1 MTAQTILPANSTTGG
16 FEVSNSLRFNVAS
29 TDYLALTPGSAGNTK
44 LWTWSAWFKKSVTG
58 ADMGLFGQFV
68 DANNGFR
75 IKFRDDDRLQVD
87 NYASGSAT
95 MNLILTQQLKDPAA
109 WYHLVVAYDSA
120 QSTASN
126 TVKIYINGTRVT
138 AFNTETYPSQNVV
151 TTLPIDGSPMELGRT
166 TQSSNDPQYFG
177 GYFSEVLLVD
187 GQALDSTSFGE
198 FDEDSGIWKP
208 INVNTLTYGTNGFH
222 LEFKGSGTGTN
233 ASGMGA
239 DTSGNDDH
247 FAVNNLTAVDQS
259 TDTCTNNFATWNPL
273 GALSTPPT
281 FSDGNLTAAI
291 PNSGGV
297 FRSTVAVSSGKWYC
311 EAKVVSLNAAVIG
324 IQPIDSV
331 YNVSIFSDSSGIG
344 LYGTSGEIYKNGS
357 NIGGVAS
364 VSNND
369 IVGMAIDLDNNNIY
383 FSVNGQYGSALSGA
397 WNQAFGSAYAVAI
410 NSGHTYA
417 ISSANGGSGTS
428 SNISINFGSPPYAI
442 SSGNADGDGH
452 GNFEYAVP
460 SGYFAICTKNLAE
473 YGG

>member
-44 LWTWSAWFKKSVTG
+44 LWTWSAWFKKSVIG

-177 GYFSEVLLVD
+177 GYFSEVVLVD
-187 GQALDSTSFGE
+187 GQALDPTSFGE
-198 FDEDSGIWKP
+198 FDDVTTTVWKP
-208 INVNTLTYGTNGFH
+208 KKILGALNFGDNGFY
-222 LEFKGSGTGTN
+222 LQFKQSGTGTN

-239 DTSGNDDH
+239 DTSGNTNH

-259 TDTCTNNFATWNPL
+259 IDTCTNNFCTLNPSQI
-273 GALSTPPT
+273 GPRNNQADSAGT
-281 FSDGNLTAAI
+281 FSEGNLNVLMTGSGDDFAGTIAVSTGKWFYEVKLLTAA
-291 PNSGGV
+291 NHGAG
-297 FRSTVAVSSGKWYC
+297 FTLLTDFTGESTVS
-311 EAKVVSLNAAVIG
+311 NG
-324 IQPIDSV
+324 IA
-331 YNVSIFSDSSGIG
+331 
-344 LYGTSGEIYKNGS
+344 NG
-357 NIGGVAS
+357 
-364 VSNND
+364 D
-369 IVGMAIDLDNNNIY
+369 
-383 FSVNGQYGSALSGA
+383 FQYGSAEGGA
-397 WNQAFGSAYAVAI
+397 GSKIANNGDVSVAPQNNFDDNDIIGFAFDIDGGTLKIYNNGSLDR
-410 NSGHTYA
+410 T
-417 ISSANGGSGTS
+417 ISSIPAGTYVPMGGDDSSTDANLAF
-428 SNISINFGSPPYAI
+428 NFGSPAYAI
-442 SSGNADGDGH
+442 SSGNADGNGY

-473 YGG
+473 YG

>member
-1 MTAQTILPANSTTGG
+1 MTAQTILPANSASSGG
-16 FEVSNSLRFNVAS
+16 FDVANSVRLTGTNDYFHKTPSSSGSQRLFSFSAWVKKTDFS
-29 TDYLALTPGSAGNTK
+29 TGVLFSSGEADGNPNLALYFDSSG
-44 LWTWSAWFKKSVTG
+44 
-58 ADMGLFGQFV
+58 
-68 DANNGFR
+68 R
-75 IKFRDDDRLQVD
+75 INMYSTQGMQYITTRVFRDP
-87 NYASGSAT
+87 S
-95 MNLILTQQLKDPAA
+95 A
-109 WYHLVVAYDSA
+109 WYHIVFVVD
-120 QSTASN
+120 TA
-126 TVKIYINGTRVT
+126 NGTENNRQQLYVNGVRET
-138 AFNTETYPSQNVV
+138 VFSTSNVIDQNTDLSINTSAYRMAVGTGV
-151 TTLPIDGSPMELGRT
+151 D
-166 TQSSNDPQYFG
+166 DDDYFG
-177 GYFSEVLLVD
+177 GYMAEVVFVD
-187 GQALDSTSFGE
+187 NQALASTSFGE
-198 FDEDSGIWKP
+198 FDSDSGIWKP
-208 INVNTLTYGTNGFH
+208 KNVNVLTLGTNGFY
-222 LEFKGSGTGTN
+222 LNFQDSSN
-233 ASGMGA
+233 L
-239 DTSGNDDH
+239 GND
-247 FAVNNLTAVDQS
+247 VNGGTDLTEVNLAATDQS
-259 TDTCTNNFATWNPL
+259 TDTCINNFATWNPL
-273 GALSTPPT
+273 GALTTPPT